1 MECALKI
8 TQMELHLQTD
18 DDMILHNEN
27 GITGGITRTIC
38 HYAEANNKYWLS
50 TYIQYLD
57 FNNQYGSNFSQPLP
71 YDRFDYV

>member
-1 MECALKI
+1 MECALKT

-18 DDMILHNEN
+18 DDMILDNEN

-38 HYAEANNKYWLS
+38 HYTEANNKYLLS

-57 FNNQYGSNFSQPLP
+57 FNNQYGWNFSQPLP
-71 YDRFDYV
+71 YDIFDYV